1 MAKVSIVIPAYNC
14 EKTIERTINSVKA
27 QNFSDYEVL
36 LINDGSTDNT
46 LHLLNKFAK
55 NDPQFRVITLK
66 NAGPARARNDGLR
79 RVKSEYVMFI
89 DADDILEN
97 DMLFSMIFLADV
109 HNLDVTCC
117 SYQID
122 NLVTNSTQSF
132 TFDDTI
138 CKTKEEFYPYFIPL
152 VQSHLMYAVWN
163 KLYKTDFL
171 KDNLIIFD
179 DYQTGE
185 DRLFNLKTFEKL
197 NSFGVI
203 SKPLYHYTI
212 HSKDSLVNKY
222 IEERFDVALKCH
234 NQYQEFS
241 SSIQVLNPKTNKIL
255 TYEFLKMVTATII
268 SLYSHTCTLDKN
280 QKLEIVKEIVM
291 NPEVVKASKTR
302 KKLFSPSGVVSYIYR
317 TKKPFL
323 VIKMAKGITFMKTHL
338 NSLFMQMKQKS
349 EL

>member
-14 EKTIERTINSVKA
+14 EKTIERMINSVKA
-27 QNFSDYEVL
+27 QNFSDFEVL

-46 LHLLNKFAK
+46 LHLLNKLSK

-79 RVKSEYVMFI
+79 RVKSEYVIFL
-89 DADDILEN
+89 DADDFLEK

-122 NLVTNSTQSF
+122 NLVTNTNQAF
-132 TFDDTI
+132 TFEDTI
-138 CKTKEEFYPYFIPL
+138 CKSKEEFYPYFLPL

-171 KDNLIIFD
+171 KDNSITFD
-179 DYQTGE
+179 DFKTGE

-222 IEERFDVALKCH
+222 IDERFDVAVQCH
-234 NQYQEFS
+234 HQYQEYAS
-241 SSIQVLNPKTNKIL
+241 NIQVLNSKTNKIL
-255 TYEFLKMVTATII
+255 TYEFLKMVTATVI
-268 SLYSHTCTLDKN
+268 SLYSSTCTLDKN
-280 QKLEIVKEIVM
+280 QKLEIVKEIVTH
-291 NPEVVKASKTR
+291 PEVVKASKTR
-302 KKLFSPSGVVSYIYR
+302 KKIFSPSGVVSYIYR
-317 TKKPFL
+317 TQNPFL
-323 VIKMAKGITFMKTHL
+323 VIKMSKGITFMKTYF

-349 EL
+349 EQ